1 MEDRN
6 FYYKI
11 SPEVI
16 SGDIFKIDF
25 TGDSETTNADVIHC
39 CDIFTSAVTKFFTG
53 QTYVYSSMTEIVSGG
68 TSGYSLLT
76 GLTIPIFITENTID
90 IGYYSAFDG
99 MVTQKDTITN
109 FLFSA
114 TTLNPNTYF
123 FYNTSD
129 IEFKKF
135 LSFSNYDVDWGD
147 GSPVTNITTTS
158 PNFYSHNYASNG
170 DFTITMSG
178 MSPWGIN
185 IVKKDV
191 TVPYTDIVITNPK
204 GTAYFTP
211 SGGNWV
217 GTLLMYDYIFSGD
230 SICDVD
236 VHTSDN
242 YTTIPIIVSGYTN
255 SSIND
260 LEQYGS
266 KFNPLLFDG
275 RFKMGVPV
283 TGSSES
289 VGTFWGPCVGT
300 FWCPTNDGSYTAY
313 TINNIDYYDYVDGT
327 TIFLAKSSGYTSD
340 MLVCT
345 AITKNEV
352 LLNVIDEAEVQSDI
366 FIERGKQSGLET
378 IIRLGEVDNVGDLL
392 KYGYGFFK
400 VIDI

>member
-1 MEDRN
+1 MEDRI

-16 SGDIFKIDF
+16 SGDIFKVDF
-25 TGDSETTNADVIHC
+25 TGDSETTNSEFIYC
-39 CDIFTSAVTKFFTG
+39 CDIYTSAVTKYYTG
-53 QTYVYSSMTEIVSGG
+53 QTYVYSSMTDIVSGG
-68 TSGYSLLT
+68 TLGHSLLT

-99 MVTQKDTITN
+99 MAVQKDTITN

-114 TTLNPNTYF
+114 TTLDPYTYF

-129 IEFKKF
+129 TEFKKY
-135 LSFSNYDVDWGD
+135 LSFSQYNVDWGD
-147 GSPVTNITTTS
+147 GSPTTTITSTS
-158 PNFYSHNYASNG
+158 PNFYSHNYTQTG
-170 DFTITMSG
+170 TFTITMSG
-178 MSPWGIN
+178 MSPWGVN
-185 IVKKDV
+185 LVKKDV

-204 GTAYFTP
+204 GVAYFYP
-211 SGGNWV
+211 SGGNWS
-217 GTLLMYDYIFSGD
+217 GTPLMYDYIFSGD

-236 VHTSDN
+236 LQTSDN
-242 YTTIPIIVSGYTN
+242 YTTIPIIITGYTK
-255 SSIND
+255 STMND
-260 LEQYGS
+260 LEVYGS
-266 KFNPLLFDG
+266 KYDPNLYDG
-275 RFKMGVPV
+275 RFKQDVQI
-283 TGSSES
+283 TANTETI
-289 VGTFWGPCVGT
+289 GTFHGPSV
-300 FWCPTNDGSYTAY
+300 DGLYTSY
-313 TINNIDYYDYVDGT
+313 TINDITYFDWIDGT
-327 TIFLAKSSGYTSD
+327 TVFSVKSSGLTSD
-340 MLVCT
+340 MIVCT